1 MELGGIGRKRHR
13 IVDRANAY
21 VLFLLSSAIH
31 HKLTISRA
39 HTYTYTHTH
48 THTYKYTNIKLIKMI
63 ISTKNQNETK
73 DNTIKTN
80 KNHYYLF

>member
-48 THTYKYTNIKLIKMI
+48 THIQIYKYKIDQDDNFDKK
-63 ISTKNQNETK
+63 SKRNEGQY
-73 DNTIKTN
+73 N
-80 KNHYYLF
+80 

>member
-13 IVDRANAY
+13 IVDRANSY

-39 HTYTYTHTH
+39 HTYTYIQI
-48 THTYKYTNIKLIKMI
+48 YKYKIDQDDNFDKK
-63 ISTKNQNETK
+63 SKRNEGQY
-73 DNTIKTN
+73 N
-80 KNHYYLF
+80 